1 MDAAVA
7 SIGNDHDV
15 KLKYAVE
22 LRALNIQHMKNTLM
36 VQVCAF
42 PGSPNHQIPGVCVQV
57 WALMFG
63 QAQYSG
69 LCLGTHIQYS
79 YSGIQVWNSDL
90 GIQDWVYRLADKYKA
105 LTFSI
110 HIQAFRFGYTGLGIQ
125 ASLYTQT

>member
-1 MDAAVA
+1 MVVAMDAAVA

-36 VQVCAF
+36 VQLCAF
-42 PGSPNHQIPGVCVQV
+42 PGSPNHQTTKSPNSRCLCSGI
-57 WALMFG
+57 

-79 YSGIQVWNSDL
+79 YSGSQIQVFRF
-90 GIQDWVYRLADKYKA
+90 GIQIWVYR
-105 LTFSI
+105 I
-110 HIQAFRFGYTGLGIQ
+110 GYTG
-125 ASLYTQT
+125 